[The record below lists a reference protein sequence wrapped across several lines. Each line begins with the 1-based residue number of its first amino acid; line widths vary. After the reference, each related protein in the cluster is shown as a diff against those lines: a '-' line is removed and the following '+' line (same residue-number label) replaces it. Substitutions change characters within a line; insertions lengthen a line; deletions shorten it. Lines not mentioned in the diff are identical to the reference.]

1 MEPCVAVA
9 YSGGRDSTALLRA
22 TLTACKRMRLA
33 VVALHVHHGLSAHAD
48 EWLAHCQRQCKTWAQ
63 RGLPVK
69 FAAFRLSTR
78 PAAGQ
83 SVEAWARQ
91 ERYRALGR
99 MAREQGASIVLLAHH
114 RRDQAETFMLQALRG
129 AGVNGLA
136 GMPVSVVRDGITW
149 LRPWLNKSPGTVAAY
164 VRRHRLEHIEDES
177 NNDMRFARNR
187 LRLQVWPGL
196 IGAFEQAEAALA
208 DSANWA
214 RDAAKC
220 LDEWAVLDL
229 GRICGPPGLDVRG
242 WRGLSQPRR
251 NNALRV
257 WLKLQTGAAAPA
269 SLLIRLQAELMPDR
283 SARWPVRGGELRS
296 YRGTLRFTAGKGETA
311 RSLPR
316 ETVLHV
322 RRAGT
327 RVLPGWGGR
336 LQVTRVTQGG
346 VPLAWLAQLELRP
359 RLGGERFQSGID
371 RPPRSL
377 KKQYQAAAVP
387 GWEREGPLLYSGGQL
402 VYVPG
407 LGIDARVVALRGQA
421 QMDLRWVSSIGPPS

>member
-9 YSGGRDSTALLRA
+9 YSGGRDSTALLHA
-22 TLTACKRMRLA
+22 TLTACKRMHLA

-48 EWLAHCQRQCKTWAQ
+48 EWLAHCQRQCKAWAR

-78 PAAGQ
+78 PARGQ
-83 SVEAWARQ
+83 SVEAWARR

-99 MAREQGASIVLLAHH
+99 MAREQGASVVLLAHH
-114 RRDQAETFMLQALRG
+114 RRDQAETFVLQALRG

-136 GMPVSVVRDGITW
+136 GMPVSVVRDGLTW
-149 LRPWLNKSPGTVAAY
+149 LRPWLNKSPETVAAY
-164 VRRHRLEHIEDES
+164 LRRHRLEHIEDES

-196 IGAFEQAEAALA
+196 IGAFDQAEAALA

-214 RDAAKC
+214 RDAAQC
-220 LDEWAVLDL
+220 LDEVAVLDL
-229 GRICGPPGLDVRG
+229 GRICGPAGLDVRS
-242 WRGLSQPRR
+242 WRGLSRPRR
-251 NNALRV
+251 NNALRA

-269 SLLIRLQAELMPDR
+269 SLLIRLQTELAPDR

-311 RSLPR
+311 PSLPR

-322 RRAGT
+322 RRAGM

-336 LQVTRVTQGG
+336 LQVKRVTQGG

-359 RLGGERFQSGID
+359 RMGGERFQSGID

-377 KKQYQAAAVP
+377 KKQYQAAAIP
-387 GWEREGPLLYSGGQL
+387 SWEREGPLLYSGGQL

-407 LGIDARVVALRGQA
+407 LGIDARVVAIPGQV
-421 QMDLRWVSSIGPPS
+421 QVNLRWVSSSTPPS